1 MLNNQY
7 LVQYRQEEFRR
18 EAAHYRL
25 INLAKKHQSRRN
37 HFSSLVFTWLG
48 GRLCR
53 WGILLQERFSESETV
68 TPCDAMKSSLEA

>member
-1 MLNNQY
+1 MLHSEY
-7 LVQYRQEEFRR
+7 LVQYRQEEFHR

-37 HFSSLVFTWLG
+37 HFSSPVLTWLG

-68 TPCDAMKSSLEA
+68 APCHAMKSSLEA